1 MTALD
6 QMRDEDGRGNDGAV
20 ARWAEAISLFQS
32 AYRGDQLAGRVVLD
46 TTDELRPLT
55 EMLLQLLEVHL
66 LDADDASMSRFL
78 SSAAHAGPPP
88 RYGYRPMPH
97 PRPRAAS

>member
-1 MTALD
+1 MTALEQVRSGGD
-6 QMRDEDGRGNDGAV
+6 PGDEGA
-20 ARWAEAISLFQS
+20 ARWTEAIELFRS

-46 TTDELRPLT
+46 TTAELRPLT

-66 LDADDASMSRFL
+66 LDADDDSMSRFL
-78 SSAAHAGPPP
+78 SIAAHSGPPP

-97 PRPRAAS
+97 PRPRTAS